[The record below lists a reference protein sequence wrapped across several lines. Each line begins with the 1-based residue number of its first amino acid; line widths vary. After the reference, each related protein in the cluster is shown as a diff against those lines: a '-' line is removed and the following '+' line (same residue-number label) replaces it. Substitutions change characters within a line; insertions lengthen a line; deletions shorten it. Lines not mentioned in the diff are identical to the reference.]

1 MNTGDVIQLYTVP
14 STEGSDIIEYET
26 NMQRNARLIN
36 EGITRSLQD
45 EIQTLMEETM
55 RAMTNPPT
63 DKHGK
68 EVSVGCI
75 VHLDHNNRNR
85 RVTVLDYA
93 GNGT

>member
-1 MNTGDVIQLYTVP
+1 MIATK
-14 STEGSDIIEYET
+14 
-26 NMQRNARLIN
+26 MK
-36 EGITRSLQD
+36 
-45 EIQTLMEETM
+45 
-55 RAMTNPPT
+55 PPT